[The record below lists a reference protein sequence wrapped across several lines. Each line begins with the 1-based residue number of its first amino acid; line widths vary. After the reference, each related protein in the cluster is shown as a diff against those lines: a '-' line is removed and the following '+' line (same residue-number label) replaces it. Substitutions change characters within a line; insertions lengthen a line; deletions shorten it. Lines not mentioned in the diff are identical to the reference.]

1 MSEHNLISVDLAK
14 NVFQLCAMTDRMKIV
29 FNRQLKRKD
38 LARFMATQKP
48 VDVVM
53 EACYSSH
60 YWGRCFAA
68 MGHRV
73 KLLPAQHVA
82 PFVRGNKSDHN
93 DAVAIAEAA
102 HRPNFYPCQSK
113 PSSSLIYRACI
124 ACVSAMSHIEPA

>member
-14 NVFQLCAMTDRMKIV
+14 NVFQLCAMTDRMNIV

-48 VDVVM
+48 VEVVM

-68 MGHRV
+68 MGHQVR
-73 KLLPAQHVA
+73 LLPAQHVEIAMVPLGRMGGPGTFESAGDRITANA
-82 PFVRGNKSDHN
+82 P
-93 DAVAIAEAA
+93 A
-102 HRPNFYPCQSK
+102 
-113 PSSSLIYRACI
+113 SL
-124 ACVSAMSHIEPA
+124 VDPAQALFFNAGS